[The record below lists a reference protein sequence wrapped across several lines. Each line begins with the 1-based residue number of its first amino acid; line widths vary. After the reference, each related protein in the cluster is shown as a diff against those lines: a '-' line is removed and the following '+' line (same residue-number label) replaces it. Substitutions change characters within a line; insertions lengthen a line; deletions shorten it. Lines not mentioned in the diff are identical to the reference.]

1 MKIFEKPK
9 VIQSKIFTTVA
20 GLSLVLSILYKRN
33 ISLILFDTL
42 LFYVFKN
49 TIECMVLG
57 GCKISSYA
65 IMIVPITAIIINTF
79 NITGISLTYD
89 VDTLK
94 LPNNIISQTSITNTD
109 EEKSQQIKK
118 ITSVLTETT

>member
-1 MKIFEKPK
+1 
-9 VIQSKIFTTVA
+9 
-20 GLSLVLSILYKRN
+20 
-33 ISLILFDTL
+33 
-42 LFYVFKN
+42 
-49 TIECMVLG
+49 MVLG

-118 ITSVLTETT
+118 SHLF